1 VFDDVLVFDFQ
12 SLYPS
17 IIRTFNID
25 PVSYLPDRQ
34 AGTEE
39 ELQERNVTE
48 EGTEEKPPIQAPNG
62 ALFRREPGILPELL
76 DRFFER
82 RGEAQEK
89 GDAVASF
96 VYKII
101 MNSFY
106 GVLGARGCR
115 FAGSDLAGAITSFGQ
130 RIVGWC
136 KTFLEVRGYTVLY
149 GDTDS
154 LFVTVLEPG
163 GQTMA
168 QSENGPRTVPPVGS
182 LDGEEIC
189 HLVNEALEK
198 HLIET
203 YGVQPRLTLQFEKRY
218 SRFFLPPLRGGDGR
232 TEKGRAKGYAGF
244 LAVDEGAGAGSPDGE
259 NSRDGRAS
267 SGPVDVQ
274 DRIEVKGMEA
284 VRRDWT
290 DLAHGFQ
297 IRMLELLFLKR
308 PLQDIQRYIKELV
321 EALFRGELDETLVY
335 RKALRKSI
343 SAYTRSTPPHVK
355 AAALLPPSEQR
366 GLIRYLITR
375 EGPQP
380 EGRLSAP
387 IDYDHY
393 LERQLMPIASA
404 FTEVLKTDLEALFGQ
419 GGQLWLF

>member
-1 VFDDVLVFDFQ
+1 
-12 SLYPS
+12 
-17 IIRTFNID
+17 
-25 PVSYLPDRQ
+25 
-34 AGTEE
+34 
-39 ELQERNVTE
+39 
-48 EGTEEKPPIQAPNG
+48 
-62 ALFRREPGILPELL
+62 
-76 DRFFER
+76 
-82 RGEAQEK
+82 
-89 GDAVASF
+89 
-96 VYKII
+96 
-101 MNSFY
+101 
-106 GVLGARGCR
+106 
-115 FAGSDLAGAITSFGQ
+115 
-130 RIVGWC
+130 
-136 KTFLEVRGYTVLY
+136 
-149 GDTDS
+149 
-154 LFVTVLEPG
+154 
-163 GQTMA
+163 
-168 QSENGPRTVPPVGS
+168 
-182 LDGEEIC
+182 
-189 HLVNEALEK
+189 
-198 HLIET
+198 
-203 YGVQPRLTLQFEKRY
+203 
-218 SRFFLPPLRGGDGR
+218 
-232 TEKGRAKGYAGF
+232 
-244 LAVDEGAGAGSPDGE
+244 
-259 NSRDGRAS
+259 
-267 SGPVDVQ
+267 VDVQ